1 MHSCIGKLLSELK
14 LVTDNLHLHLCRTQR
29 ETTDRVS
36 RTTSCCHKLGNC
48 LSEIHVFFLL
58 VYRFETILSIEPLN
72 ARAASNLALVYLD
85 LQNVEKSEE
94 MFLRTLQIDPT
105 YRSTLYNLGV
115 LYNRQK
121 RYSEAMELLSKLAT
135 LYPDHLNGVQLL
147 GDCYLRLQQQKKAEE
162 MYKLVLRQ
170 NPNHTTALHNLG
182 QFILDDYKSLQ
193 EHTMTSFY
201 YSSLRKKK

>member
-1 MHSCIGKLLSELK
+1 MFRAQVGSRYLP
-14 LVTDNLHLHLCRTQR
+14 LHLCRR
-29 ETTDRVS
+29 LLTDRVS
-36 RTTSCCHKLGNC
+36 RTTFWCHKSCIFWETVFLRNILVLC
-48 LSEIHVFFLL
+48 FFLL
-58 VYRFETILSIEPLN
+58 VYRFENILSIEPLN

-121 RYSEAMELLSKLAT
+121 RYTEAMELLSKLAT

-182 QFILDDYKSLQ
+182 QNVLDDYKSLQ
-193 EHTMTSFY
+193 ERMMMSFY
-201 YSSLRKKK
+201 YFSLREK